1 MNMNDNYLWDRTG
14 EPDAEV
20 RQLED
25 LLGSLRYQPRPLEIP
40 PTMNVRRKRAFI
52 PLAIAAAIALLMIGA
67 GLWVRFANSN
77 RRPVLQAE
85 RAPDSTAPAPTA
97 PRSNDQLAS
106 SVTLPA
112 PRETYSA
119 PRKTNRVLT
128 AAKTRRPIEPAAPV
142 LTAEELAQKEQ
153 VIVALRLVS
162 FKLNM
167 AQRKAQ
173 GLPQINSIRNHKI
186 G

>member
-1 MNMNDNYLWDRTG
+1 MNDNYLWDRTG

-20 RQLED
+20 QHLED

-40 PTMNVRRKRAFI
+40 PSMNVRRKRAFI

-85 RAPDSTAPAPTA
+85 RAPDSTAPPLIA
-97 PRSNDQLAS
+97 RSSNDQPAS
-106 SVTLPA
+106 SSTLPE
-112 PRETYSA
+112 PRESSSA
-119 PRKTNRVLT
+119 PRKANRGVI
-128 AAKTRRPIEPAAPV
+128 APKSRRPIQPAAPV

-162 FKLNM
+162 FKLNL

>member
-1 MNMNDNYLWDRTG
+1 M
-14 EPDAEV
+14 
-20 RQLED
+20 
-25 LLGSLRYQPRPLEIP
+25 S
-40 PTMNVRRKRAFI
+40 VRRKRAFI

-85 RAPDSTAPAPTA
+85 RAPDSTAPERTA
-97 PRSNDQLAS
+97 PPSNDQAEIS
-106 SVTLPA
+106 ATLTE
-112 PRETYSA
+112 PRDSFSG
-119 PRKTNRVLT
+119 PRKANRGMV
-128 AAKTRRPIEPAAPV
+128 AAKSRRPIQPAEPV

-162 FKLNM
+162 VKLNL

-173 GLPQINSIRNHKI
+173 GLPQMNSIRNHKI

>member
-20 RQLED
+20 QQLED

-40 PTMNVRRKRAFI
+40 PTMSVRRRRAFI

-77 RRPVLQAE
+77 PRPVLQAE
-85 RAPDSTAPAPTA
+85 RGPDSTAPARTLP
-97 PRSNDQLAS
+97 PSNDQPMS
-106 SVTLPA
+106 STTPE
-112 PRETYSA
+112 PREDFSA
-119 PRKTNRVLT
+119 PRKANRGVM
-128 AAKTRRPIEPAAPV
+128 APKSRRPIQPAEPV

-162 FKLNM
+162 VKLNL

-173 GLPQINSIRNHKI
+173 GLPQMNSIRNHKI